1 VLEALPQITAALPSN
16 APLGKIVTLGTPF
29 MDTMSS
35 ILQSIRRHRSFQIEL
50 SRIAVISFII
60 WLILSGVIGALYD
73 AIFAQWILDR
83 DTFSIIATL
92 SSFIIAVL
100 ISAIVFTFRFFR
112 KSQNAKAIFNGG
124 AQIQPKFLAIGS
136 VMDEPGNFCTTC
148 EILLTRWQPKQT

>member
-1 VLEALPQITAALPSN
+1 MAE
-16 APLGKIVTLGTPF
+16 
-29 MDTMSS
+29 MSCLKRCRKS
-35 ILQSIRRHRSFQIEL
+35 RFQIEL

-136 VMDEPGNFCTTC
+136 VMDEPWQLLYHMRNTPNPMATETNLIRYLILSMQSHISRSRQIGN
-148 EILLTRWQPKQT
+148 